1 MKVILVSNTAGLLRS
16 FYLPVLRA
24 LRGTG
29 AEVVVATPQD
39 DDAQVLIREGFRHA
53 PLPITRA
60 LRFPAR
66 DLMAFVE
73 ILRLYRRERPDL
85 VHHFT
90 AKPIVLGSL
99 AAKLVG
105 IPCRMA
111 TFAGL
116 GYVFAKASWLARVG
130 QWLMLRIYRIVL
142 DGRNSWVVFANPDDR
157 ELLLHHSV
165 VANDRAVVVLSF
177 GVDTRA
183 FPFTPLPAG
192 TPVVLCAA
200 RLLWDKGVGDFA
212 AAAKLLRTRGV
223 RARFLLAGWRDAAH
237 PVAIPEA
244 VLNAWQREGIV
255 EYIGHCHDMV
265 RLLKQ
270 STIVVLPSKYRE
282 GVPQILIEA
291 ASIGRPVI
299 ATDVPGCR
307 EACVDGHNGRVV
319 KPGDPE
325 GLAEAMNQ
333 LLSNRRETE
342 EMARRG
348 RELAEGRFNLD
359 RIVAETLRAY
369 AAATPA

>member
-1 MKVILVSNTAGLLRS
+1 VKVILVSNTAGLLRS

-60 LRFPAR
+60 LGFPAR

-183 FPFTPLPAG
+183 FPITPLPAG

-265 RLLKQ
+265 SLLKQ